1 MSSVVTSE
9 CHASIEETTCQ
20 EVAETL
26 DARTGAHQLNV
37 WSAKATL
44 PSDPEREKFNSHD
57 GDEAALPTL
66 LQSRGRGPAVDED
79 NDAKDPHQTAD
90 KPVEDAD
97 HGSDFEDAEEAEK
110 EVEEEAAAELDEEAR
125 RRAAERAE
133 RAERAKDAEL
143 FWTAAQAALRERE
156 RREKVA
162 AFLKIH
168 HFSDVNARRGW
179 IWNYDYPLH
188 CAAKHADVEMVRLL
202 LVSKAVRRQK
212 NCDGLTARAVAKMQN
227 VFGSHDAVIKASLP
241 RTEEARPHTEAPLQP
256 AVLQLAA
263 AEALQLAETDRGTA
277 DACAQRDLGDRPV
290 GEADGI

>member
-110 EVEEEAAAELDEEAR
+110 EVEEEAAAELDEE
-125 RRAAERAE
+125 
-133 RAERAKDAEL
+133 
-143 FWTAAQAALRERE
+143 
-156 RREKVA
+156 VA

>member
-1 MSSVVTSE
+1 MLDV
-9 CHASIEETTCQ
+9 HA
-20 EVAETL
+20 
-26 DARTGAHQLNV
+26 GAHKLNV
-37 WSAKATL
+37 WSAKAML
-44 PSDPEREKFNSHD
+44 PSDPERGKFNSD
-57 GDEAALPTL
+57 GGDEVALPTL
-66 LQSRGRGPAVDED
+66 LQSRSRGPAVDED
-79 NDAKDPHQTAD
+79 HDAKHPHKTAD
-90 KPVEDAD
+90 KPVQDAD
-97 HGSDFEDAEEAEK
+97 HGSDFEDAEDAEK
-110 EVEEEAAAELDEEAR
+110 EVEEEAASELDEDAL
-125 RRAAERAE
+125 RRASERAE
-133 RAERAKDAEL
+133 HAKDAES
-143 FWTAAQAALRERE
+143 FWTSAQAALRERE
-156 RREKVA
+156 RLEKVA
-162 AFLKIH
+162 AFLKAH

-227 VFGSHDAVIKASLP
+227 GFGSHDAVIKALTLKRHGHKAGVKVHVPVVGAPEASLP
-241 RTEEARPHTEAPLQP
+241 RTEEARPLTEAPLQP

>member
-9 CHASIEETTCQ
+9 CHASVDEETTHQ

-26 DARTGAHQLNV
+26 DARAGAHQLNV

-90 KPVEDAD
+90 KPVE
-97 HGSDFEDAEEAEK
+97 
-110 EVEEEAAAELDEEAR
+110 AAAELDEEAR
-125 RRAAERAE
+125 RRAAE

-162 AFLKIH
+162 AFLKTH

-188 CAAKHADVEMVRLL
+188 CAAKHADVEMVRML

-212 NCDGLTARAVAKMQN
+212 DFDGRTARAVAKALN
-227 VFGSHDAVIKASLP
+227 WYGSHDAVIKALKTKKHGRKAGVKAPAPVAGTPEGVLP
-241 RTEEARPHTEAPLQP
+241 QTEAQLPEAPQNPDVQQP
-256 AVLQLAA
+256 AA
-263 AEALQLAETDRGTA
+263 AEADRVAA
-277 DACAQRDLGDRPV
+277 DACTQCESADRPTGV
-290 GEADGI
+290 ADGI

>member
-110 EVEEEAAAELDEEAR
+110 EVEEEAAAELDEE
-125 RRAAERAE
+125 
-133 RAERAKDAEL
+133 
-143 FWTAAQAALRERE
+143 
-156 RREKVA
+156 VA

-227 VFGSHDAVIKASLP
+227 VFGSHDAVIKALTLKRHGHKAGVKVPVPVVGAPEASLP